1 MKYHKKIYNYYM
13 NKSLKEKISVFIF
26 LIIVYLISLPSYYS
40 YLPTIPVYDNNEA
53 YEVEKI
59 TKNMDE
65 NMIHFFKLTDR
76 SISHAFNDHVKESV
90 HDLDIIIDNAFIIIM
105 FFKLVINRPRPYQ
118 INKNIDYYDTSTGK
132 TPAMPAGHA
141 FQAYYL
147 SNYLSKKYPKKKEIF
162 EKIAKECDLSR
173 VKAGLH
179 YPSDGQFSKKL
190 VNLLF

>member
-1 MKYHKKIYNYYM
+1 M

-59 TKNMDE
+59 TKNRDE

-147 SNYLSKKYPKKKEIF
+147 SKILSKKYPEKTELF
-162 EKIAKECDLSR
+162 EEIAKKCDDCR
-173 VKAGLH
+173 VYAGIH
-179 YPSDGQFSKKL
+179 YPSDGKLSKQI
-190 VNLLF
+190 VDLLYF